1 MAVPNEN
8 ALAYRYSQSKSC
20 KYACKPIPSRTET
33 EPFRSSLQITLSGF
47 VFVIINFLT
56 LLWYSPTL
64 DEDMPPWV
72 YASFAVGLFL
82 YQTFDAV
89 DGTQACVYSSIP
101 YKADAEMGIQ
111 SQDPSKRPSGR
122 TVRPRYAE
130 LSVDYR
136 GVSFD

>member
-1 MAVPNEN
+1 MLQQFLSEK
-8 ALAYRYSQSKSC
+8 ALANDYSQSKSC
-20 KYACKPIPSRTET
+20 KRACKPNPLTSET
-33 EPFRSSLQITLSGF
+33 ELLRSLQQITLSGF

-89 DGTQACVYSSIP
+89 DGTQAYVH
-101 YKADAEMGIQ
+101 A
-111 SQDPSKRPSGR
+111 
-122 TVRPRYAE
+122 
-130 LSVDYR
+130 
-136 GVSFD
+136 